1 MPGSGSA
8 RFFFGIKRSI
18 VSAVINYRYAQLKNL
33 MASGGLAVSRNAD
46 RTRKAKKKEDG
57 AVRQLVDGQWPT
69 FGHSG
74 HSPMASVM

>member
-8 RFFFGIKRSI
+8 RFFFVIKRSV

-46 RTRKAKKKEDG
+46 RTRKADG
-57 AVRQLVDGQWPT
+57 AVSQLVDGQWPT